1 LAILQPFRGLR
12 YDPATVGDLAAVVAP
27 PYDVIDAA
35 QQAAL
40 HERSPY
46 NAVRLILSRDADPY
60 GAAAAT
66 LAAWRR
72 TGVLAPDPLP
82 ALYLYAQRFPL
93 PGGERER
100 IGVMGALRLE
110 SLQSGRVRA
119 HERTLEKAKSDRL
132 ALVRACR
139 TSLSPIFGLVASPAP
154 RLRELVPAA
163 PAEVDVRDA
172 SGARH
177 RLWPITDPALLT
189 RVAAELA
196 ERDVFIADGHHR
208 YETALRYRDERRA
221 ALGAAAPPPGA
232 APFDYVLTY
241 LTSMDDPGL
250 VILPTHRVL
259 DVLPPD
265 AAALRAAL
273 ATTFTIAELPAS
285 RSGLGALLA
294 RLEGSAAADETR
306 IGAAVAGVGAL
317 WLLSA
322 PTARLPFPAGVPP
335 ELRALAVSALHQV
348 ILAGML
354 RLPIGERGGT
364 PGLSYTQDAGAALT
378 RVEIGEAAAAFFL
391 PPTDVAALRAVA
403 LAGLTMPEKSTYF
416 HPKLLT
422 GLVFY
427 PLEAATETLAPA
439 ATSAAPR
446 ATTS

>member
-12 YDPATVGDLAAVVAP
+12 YDPATVGDLGAVVAP

-35 QQAAL
+35 QQATL
-40 HERSPY
+40 HARSPY
-46 NAVRLILSRDADPY
+46 NAVRLILNRDPDPY
-60 GAAAAT
+60 GTAATT

-72 TGVLAPDPLP
+72 TRVLASDALP

-93 PGGERER
+93 AAGERER
-100 IGVMGALRLE
+100 IGVIGALRLE

-119 HERTLEKAKSDRL
+119 HERTLEKAKNDRL

-139 TSLSPIFGLVASPAP
+139 TSLSPIFGLVGSPAA

-172 SGARH
+172 DGARH
-177 RLWPITDPALLT
+177 RVWPITDATLLA

-196 ERDVFIADGHHR
+196 EREVFIADGHHR

-259 DVLPPD
+259 GVLPLD

-273 ATTFTIAELPAS
+273 AKTFTIAELPAS
-285 RSGLGALLA
+285 PSGLAALLD
-294 RLEGSAAADETR
+294 RLQGSVADGETR

-322 PTARLPFPAGVPP
+322 RTERLPFPAGVPP
-335 ELRALAVSALHQV
+335 QLRALEVSALHQV
-348 ILAGML
+348 ILAGIL
-354 RLPIGERGGT
+354 GLPIGERGGT
-364 PGLSYTQDAGAALT
+364 PGLSYTQDADAALT
-378 RVEIGEAAAAFFL
+378 RVESGAAAAAFFV

-427 PLEAATETLAPA
+427 PLDDAASAATPG
-439 ATSAAPR
+439 APR
-446 ATTS
+446 APTS

>member
-27 PYDVIDAA
+27 PYDVIDAV

-82 ALYLYAQRFPL
+82 ALYLYEQRFAL
-93 PGGERER
+93 AGGERER
-100 IGVMGALRLE
+100 IGIMGALRLE

-119 HERTLEKAKSDRL
+119 HERTLEKAKNDRL

-139 TSLSPIFGLVASPAP
+139 TSLSPIFGLVASPAA

-172 SGARH
+172 HGAHH
-177 RLWPITDPALLT
+177 RLWPITDPASLA

-221 ALGAAAPPPGA
+221 ALGDAAPPPGA

-250 VILPTHRVL
+250 IILPTHRVL
-259 DVLPPD
+259 GVLPLD

-273 ATTFTIAELPAS
+273 ATTFTVAELPAS
-285 RSGLGALLA
+285 RAGLAALLE
-294 RLEGSAAADETR
+294 RLQGSATAAGETR

-335 ELRALAVSALHQV
+335 ELRVLEVSALHQV

-364 PGLSYTQDAGAALT
+364 PGLSYTQDAGAALA
-378 RVEIGEAAAAFFL
+378 RVESGEAAAFFL

-427 PLEAATETLAPA
+427 PLEVAAETLGPA